1 MNKSI
6 NKLEERLNE
15 LENLRLQRQS
25 WLNDLITPMT
35 ERLQYLTE
43 LRSKPESQTNNVI
56 RFPLERRLSK

>member
-15 LENLRLQRQS
+15 LESLRRQRQS

-35 ERLQYLTE
+35 DRLQYLSE
-43 LRSKPESQTNNVI
+43 IRSKPENTRNNVI
-56 RFPLERRLSK
+56 QFPLERRLAK